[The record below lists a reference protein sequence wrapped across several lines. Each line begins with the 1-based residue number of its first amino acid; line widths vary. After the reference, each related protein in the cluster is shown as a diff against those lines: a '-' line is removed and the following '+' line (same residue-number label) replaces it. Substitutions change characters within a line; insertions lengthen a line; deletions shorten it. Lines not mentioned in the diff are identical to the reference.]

1 MQNAIQGGEK
11 ISPGRWTNQTPYKIE
26 LWLPTI
32 TTRPPRASLGI
43 YKDSGIVYVPISIW
57 ALSISTSL
65 ESLKQWAGG
74 WRGVQPHQK
83 VMFLHIMYLCR
94 AVDLGFGMTQN
105 RCHGILGG
113 TG

>member
-1 MQNAIQGGEK
+1 MVQNAIQGGEK

-26 LWLPTI
+26 LWLSTI
-32 TTRPPRASLGI
+32 KTRPPRASLGI
-43 YKDSGIVYVPISIW
+43 YKDSEIVYVPISIW

-83 VMFLHIMYLCR
+83 VMFLHIMYL
-94 AVDLGFGMTQN
+94 AELWTWALV
-105 RCHGILGG
+105 
-113 TG
+113 